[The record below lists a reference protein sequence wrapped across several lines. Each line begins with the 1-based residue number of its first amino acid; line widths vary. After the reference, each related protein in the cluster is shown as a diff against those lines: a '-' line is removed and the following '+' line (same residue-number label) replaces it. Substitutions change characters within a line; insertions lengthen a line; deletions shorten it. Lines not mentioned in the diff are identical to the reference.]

1 MATSFLREFL
11 ASSDW
16 QQMQDLLREAV
27 DAPIL
32 WVVSSSGRSMQRFD
46 DRYPELCQLIRA
58 SAEGLRRCRNSH
70 HARFQEVKRTGQ
82 PVVSACYCGLV
93 GFALPLILDNEITG
107 VAGGCHNRA
116 ESPITMEKCAELS
129 TACDVDL
136 KEVMTHAK
144 NIKHM
149 PKVEQRRFLSALSML
164 TGTTSLLMKW
174 MNRLFLTLNLEDQYA
189 AKLSSL
195 SEIGK
200 LAASELDWREML
212 KTITGKTKALLGV
225 NACSVYILD
234 QQHQELILS
243 ATDGLPAAAVGQR
256 IKVGEGITGRVAQTR
271 AAVAVEDAARD
282 PRIKP
287 FRIAA
292 RTGERRR
299 SYRSILSVPLIAQ
312 DRLVGI
318 IDVRTFQPKAW
329 AQTDVNFLSIIAE
342 QIAGIIEKDKFRMEI
357 GRDLEAAMYIQAK
370 LLPDSLPEINGYD
383 LAVLIV
389 PNSEVGGDYYDFIP
403 LDEGRLG
410 IVVADVS
417 GKGIGAAILMASTQG
432 LVNAHARREVGTKNT
447 IFSINTD
454 LCESTEP
461 EKFVT
466 MFYGI
471 LYTKTDV
478 LTYTNAG
485 HNHPFVYRAS
495 RGKPLCLPEAL
506 DAGGTVLGMIKDT
519 EYSEGS
525 VRLASGD
532 ILVLYSDGVTEARN
546 QDGDLF
552 GVERLHGIVHRYI
565 EENRDSLT
573 AQQLLDQIYGA
584 ARDFS
589 SSISLTDDLTIVVL
603 LSTGGSKHNEES
615 EIC

>member
-1 MATSFLREFL
+1 MF
-11 ASSDW
+11 
-16 QQMQDLLREAV
+16 
-27 DAPIL
+27 
-32 WVVSSSGRSMQRFD
+32 
-46 DRYPELCQLIRA
+46 
-58 SAEGLRRCRNSH
+58 
-70 HARFQEVKRTGQ
+70 TG
-82 PVVSACYCGLV
+82 
-93 GFALPLILDNEITG
+93 
-107 VAGGCHNRA
+107 
-116 ESPITMEKCAELS
+116 M
-129 TACDVDL
+129 
-136 KEVMTHAK
+136 
-144 NIKHM
+144 
-149 PKVEQRRFLSALSML
+149 
-164 TGTTSLLMKW
+164 TSLLMKW

-212 KTITGKTKALLGV
+212 KTITGKTKALLSV

-234 QQHQELILS
+234 QHNQELILS

-256 IKVGEGITGRVAQTR
+256 IEVGEGITGRVAQTR
-271 AAVAVEDAARD
+271 AAVAVEDTTSD
-282 PRIKP
+282 PRIKS

-292 RTGERRR
+292 KTGERRR

-312 DRLVGI
+312 DRLVGV

-342 QIAGIIEKDKFRMEI
+342 QTAGIIEKDKFRMEI
-357 GRDLEAAMYIQAK
+357 GRELEAAMYIQAK
-370 LLPDSLPEINGYD
+370 LLPDSLPEIKGYD

-389 PNSEVGGDYYDFIP
+389 PNSEVSGDYYDFI
-403 LDEGRLG
+403 LMNKGRLG

-417 GKGIGAAILMASTQG
+417 GKGIGAAILMANTQG
-432 LVNAHARREVGTKNT
+432 LVNAHARRETGTKKT
-447 IFSINTD
+447 IFSINND

-471 LYTKTDV
+471 LDTKTDV

-485 HNHPFVYRAS
+485 HNYPFVYQAS
-495 RGKPLCLPEAL
+495 RGGALCPPQAL
-506 DAGGTVLGMIKDT
+506 DAGGTVLGMIKDS

-525 VRLASGD
+525 VRLATGD

-546 QDGDLF
+546 EDGDLF
-552 GVERLHGIVHRYI
+552 GVERLHEIVHTYI
-565 EENRDSLT
+565 KENANSLS
-573 AQQLLDQIYGA
+573 AQQLLDQIYA
-584 ARDFS
+584 AVRDFS

-603 LSTGGSKHNEES
+603 GHNAKEE
-615 EIC
+615 